1 MKKKKAKSQEIKR
14 SVVIKSGHGFI
25 IHGAMAKP
33 LYPTHT
39 HHLTDMG
46 MPEIIFDPLA
56 FGAEGNARRMIDAY
70 RYLAKEEN
78 ADKLDDLQHDME
90 IKLIEKDLYPEFTGE
105 HIYTYGLRRV
115 SPDFEGVRLAYY
127 PDEISEDMWFVQLYV
142 EGDDYVLTD
151 EYYRGGVK
159 W

>member
-1 MKKKKAKSQEIKR
+1 MKRKKIKSKKIKR
-14 SVVIKSGHGFI
+14 SVTFKSGHGFI
-25 IHGAMAKP
+25 IHGAVAKP

-39 HHLTDMG
+39 HHLTEMG
-46 MPEIIFDPLA
+46 MPEMIFDPLA

-78 ADKLDDLQHDME
+78 ADKLDDLKHNFE
-90 IKLIEKDLYPEFTGE
+90 IKLVEKDLYPEFTGE
-105 HIYTYGLRRV
+105 HVYTYGLRKV
-115 SPDFEGVRLAYY
+115 SPILKGVRLAYF
-127 PDEISEDMWFVQLYV
+127 PDEIAPDMWFVQMYV

-151 EYYRGGVK
+151 EYYCGGVK